1 MATTTN
7 FSIRLDD
14 ELKQKSFAVIEGFGL
29 TPSQAIRLM
38 LKQIADTESL
48 PISFEK
54 RKAHT
59 LSKNGERLLQESIR
73 DFENGD
79 FSTYGSLDELNQ
91 AMEKIARG
99 EL

>member
-38 LKQIADTESL
+38 LKQIADTGSL

-54 RKAHT
+54 RKEPT
-59 LSKNGERLLQESIR
+59 LTPQAEARLRQSIQEIENGEYTVCR
-73 DFENGD
+73 
-79 FSTYGSLDELNQ
+79 SLDELNKVM
-91 AMEKIARG
+91 AEIANG
-99 EL
+99 